1 MFITFVAIAIIVGWI
16 TEEPVADFMNFLP
29 KCLNMH
35 LLFFFFQKGGAFY
48 KNRMPPWI
56 KKLLVPVSKDGHEF
70 ISRTQGSVQIRKLI
84 NLISEKRQSH
94 IYQQVL
100 QMHLTKIPCNFWDK
114 FSKKNRNADSI
125 KDNLPTQIM

>member
-1 MFITFVAIAIIVGWI
+1 MS
-16 TEEPVADFMNFLP
+16 
-29 KCLNMH
+29 
-35 LLFFFFQKGGAFY
+35 LFQEHKD
-48 KNRMPPWI
+48 RS
-56 KKLLVPVSKDGHEF
+56 KLE
-70 ISRTQGSVQIRKLI
+70 KLI

-100 QMHLTKIPCNFWDK
+100 QMHLTKFPAISDK